1 MIRRPPRSTRTDT
14 LFPYT
19 TLFRSKKRGSK
30 SRALPATTE
39 SRSVDLRAVDA
50 CTHRHAFVATGNH
63 LDLNAGAD
71 GDPHVRRR
79 RRAADRDV
87 FLKMAGLERA
97 GRHRHRLTWH
107 VRSIDTAGRVGAR
120 NKERHT
126 ARQNGAAGQA

>member
-1 MIRRPPRSTRTDT
+1 MVARASMHDGAWSVISHRYRANAAHA
-14 LFPYT
+14 
-19 TLFRSKKRGSK
+19 KKRGSK

-39 SRSVDLRAVDA
+39 SRSVDRRAVDA

-97 GRHRHRLTWH
+97 GRHRNRLKDRKSKRLNT
-107 VRSIDTAGRVGAR
+107 S
-120 NKERHT
+120 K
-126 ARQNGAAGQA
+126 